1 MSDSRDFEAQLQTFR
16 TESGLAAQYLY
27 AEMAVQHAASRSSR
41 LLNRLN
47 QTPFFWNVH
56 LGATQVAAYITL
68 GRIFDTKS
76 PYNVDALLNSFERN
90 LDLFARA
97 ALEARKLEG
106 TLSRPEWLDG
116 YLTKSYYPTERDV
129 ARLRGHVTRHRAF
142 YDRAIKPVRHKVLA
156 HRERYEHAEVQALYR
171 QGKVKEMWKTV
182 TFLLSL
188 HEALWQQF
196 VNGRKPVLHP
206 LRHSVKSI
214 YDREQNRTGIHEMIV
229 RDTRKLMECL
239 SR

>member
-1 MSDSRDFEAQLQTFR
+1 MSGSRDFEAQLLTFR

-41 LLNRLN
+41 LLKRLN
-47 QTPFFWNVH
+47 QTPLFWNVH
-56 LGATQVAAYITL
+56 LGATQVAAYIAL
-68 GRIFDTKS
+68 GRIFDTTS
-76 PYNVDALLNSFERN
+76 RYNVDALLNAFERN
-90 LDLFARA
+90 INLFARA

-106 TLSRPEWLDG
+106 TLSRPKWLDE
-116 YLTKSYYPTERDV
+116 YLAKAHYPTERDV
-129 ARLRGHVTRHRAF
+129 ARLRGHVARHRAF
-142 YDRAIKPVRHKVLA
+142 YNRAIKPVRHKVLA

-171 QGKVKEMWKTV
+171 QGKIKEMWKTV

-196 VNGRKPVLHP
+196 VNGRKPVLRP
-206 LRHSVKSI
+206 IRHSVKAI

-229 RDTRKLMECL
+229 RDTRKLMALL